1 MALGK
6 GPPSPV
12 ESAWELLEAGTWL
25 RRHGGFGIGQDFVLS
40 FFSTSFPIVSSL
52 LCHSP
57 LQGRGW
63 IGLGCKLLPPAF
75 LSLGG
80 AAQLGSSSGWVLVH
94 GGWVVMA
101 WQVHE
106 GQLLSFQSS
115 FLHSGST
122 CRGRL
127 PSPSRSRGR

>member
-12 ESAWELLEAGTWL
+12 ESAWELLEAGTRL
-25 RRHGGFGIGQDFVLS
+25 RRHGGFGIGQGFVLS
-40 FFSTSFPIVSSL
+40 FFPPSFPIVSSL
-52 LCHSP
+52 LNHSC
-57 LQGRGW
+57 LQGRGGMAW
-63 IGLGCKLLPPAF
+63 VVNLPQPSCP
-75 LSLGG
+75 LEG
-80 AAQLGSSSGWVLVH
+80 QLRWVPVH
-94 GGWVVMA
+94 GGWAVKA